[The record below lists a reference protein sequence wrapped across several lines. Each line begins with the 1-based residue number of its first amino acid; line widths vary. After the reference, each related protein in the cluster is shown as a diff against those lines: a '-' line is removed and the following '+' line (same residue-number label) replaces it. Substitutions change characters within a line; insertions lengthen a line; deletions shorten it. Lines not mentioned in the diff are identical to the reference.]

1 MLLYERIVPLNRDR
15 HRHLRLARSEG
26 DAGFAR
32 ATHYVPLAGTEF
44 YTACRDYP
52 ILFAGGEQGGPIAL
66 LGLREGENLFVEDS
80 GAWDEQRYVPAFVRR
95 YPFVLAQGDD
105 GEQFTVCFDE
115 AHGGFNSEHGE
126 ALFDQQGAYTPFLE
140 RVIEFLQR
148 FRAEMV
154 QTDRLVS
161 RLEELDLLVEQNLQV
176 NTPGGRR
183 FALQGFRVVDE
194 ARLRQLADGKVG
206 ELLREGYLG
215 WIHAHLVSLNNLARL
230 APRMAEPEAQ
240 GARPDGQAASS
251 ETEPDGEAHT
261 PPEQETKTTRK
272 KAAARKRSARASRE

>member
-15 HRHLRLARSEG
+15 HRHLRLSHSEG

-32 ATHYVPLAGTEF
+32 GTHYVPLAGTEF
-44 YTACRDYP
+44 YAACRDYP

-66 LGLREGENLFVEDS
+66 LGLREGENLFVDEA
-80 GAWDEQRYVPAFVRR
+80 GRWDDQRYVPAFVRR

-115 AHGGFNSEHGE
+115 AHGGFNSESGE
-126 ALFDQQGAYTPFLE
+126 ALFDQEGAHTPFLE
-140 RVIEFLQR
+140 RVIEFLR
-148 FRAEMV
+148 RYRAEML
-154 QTDRLVS
+154 QTDRLVK
-161 RLEELDLLVEQNLQV
+161 RLEELELLVEQNLQV
-176 NTPGGRR
+176 TTPGGSR

-194 ARLRQLADGKVG
+194 QRLGQLADGKVG

-230 APRMAEPEAQ
+230 APRMAEPEAG

-251 ETEPDGEAHT
+251 ETEPADEGA
-261 PPEQETKTTRK
+261 PAPGKAQKPARR
-272 KAAARKRSARASRE
+272 KAAARKKAASKS